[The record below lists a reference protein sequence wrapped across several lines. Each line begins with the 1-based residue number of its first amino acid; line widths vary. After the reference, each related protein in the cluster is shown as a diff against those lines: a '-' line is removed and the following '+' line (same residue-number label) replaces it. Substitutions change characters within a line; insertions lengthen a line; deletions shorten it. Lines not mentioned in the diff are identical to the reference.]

1 MAYTINKT
9 DGTVLT
15 DLLDN
20 SVDKITTDLVL
31 VGKNT
36 ANYGEFFNENF
47 VKLLENF
54 ASSEAPRA
62 PLKGQLWYDT
72 GENKLKFYNGTQFKE
87 FSRPVI
93 SSTEPVLTPG
103 DLWID
108 NNRRQ
113 LYFND
118 GIGNRLAGPIYTSQ
132 QGLSGFEIVTI
143 KDMAGTDRVIAKL
156 KLGNTLVGIFS
167 NHLMDGSTTNNTMPN
182 YSAGQGLILA
192 SEGFVLPPVPPST
205 TPTPRP
211 ILKGFNPV
219 SIDFKFDV
227 TVKNAENLVTQFGQP
242 INVDQFVKT
251 TGNNNINGRLE
262 ISGNDNTDP
271 DFSKPLTLGYSNNLA
286 FEIATIPDGSTVIP
300 PVKIKN
306 QVTDQNLALTVRNTL
321 GFSNAVFIN
330 ANSSRVGIYNDNPL
344 ATLDIEGNVNFR
356 QNLVTNKTS
365 INLFNTTATTINLAG
380 AATLINVGSNSGDT
394 VVNNNLN
401 VKKDLLIEGGDLNVT
416 TSSFNLVNT
425 VANTVNFAGAASTI
439 NIGSLASN
447 VNFANNVNIGGT
459 LGITGQMQIDDIL
472 IQDNAVTAVA
482 PNDLLLNAYDGN
494 IVLQRITTANENLIL
509 NKRLIFDGLGII
521 SVPAGFTRNF
531 QLLNTIV
538 DQISFGGDATDIQ
551 IGAVTGTTNIKHNLQ
566 VIGDISIGAADSTP
580 ATIDSNGPLAHLFNV
595 NAKEIY
601 IGGQATDVNILYEPI
616 VPGEPNPTLG
626 KTFRV
631 FAEDT
636 YFDGDIELR
645 GGDIKVSP
653 GTTIATLFNNFQTTS
668 GTTIS
673 GRITIGTDASLIE
686 LGGTTTTVRIGD
698 ALKIGQVAGEIEL
711 TSVISSGSITKGQ
724 MNVGVT
730 TAFFEMLPTNVLE
743 MTLAASAD
751 RIEIGRGSVPESN
764 PNLHQPGLL
773 NGSIKTGSTYA
784 GVSQLPV
791 VIIRENLLVRN
802 RLLIPEVD
810 KGTSGGA
817 GVLFKNINQE
827 LEGSTYIRLV
837 GNALSVAGD
846 LIVASNIVGTDL
858 LGTAKIPRAQV
869 NTLDINTEIIS
880 DTSSIDMFIDNV
892 DTINFGQKAGSVLN
906 IGSATSVLDIPGYI
920 KRTWKTVT
928 TTRTAVSG
936 DFLLIDTTSFNV
948 TVTLPASPD
957 FGDVIHF
964 ADKNGIGTKKLV
976 INRNGNKINGLESDL
991 EITTPNRIFSLTY
1004 TGVVRGWCWDEQN
1017 WKEIKANYTAVDGD
1031 KLLIDNSAALISNII
1046 VTLPASPGIGDTIKF
1061 IDQKGLTALKPLIVQ
1076 RNGNLI
1082 NGSASDLTISTAGKA
1097 FTLVYTGTTRGW
1109 CYDNT

>member
-47 VKLLENF
+47 IKLLENF

-62 PLKGQLWYDT
+62 PLKGQIWYDT

-93 SSTEPVLTPG
+93 SATEPVLTPG

-118 GIGNRLAGPIYTSQ
+118 GQGNRLAGPIYTAQ

-167 NHLMDGSTTNNTMPN
+167 DHLMDGSTTNNTMPN
-182 YSAGQGLILA
+182 YSIGQGLILA
-192 SEGFVLPPVPPST
+192 SEGFSLPPVPPST
-205 TPTPRP
+205 TPEPRP
-211 ILKGFNPV
+211 IKKGFNPV
-219 SIDFKFDV
+219 SLDFKFDV

-262 ISGNDNTDP
+262 ISGNDITDP
-271 DFSKPLTLGYSNNLA
+271 NFSKPLTLGYSNNLT
-286 FEIATIPDGSTVIP
+286 FEVATIPPGSTIIP

-321 GFSNAVFIN
+321 GFHNAVFID
-330 ANSSRVGIYNDNPL
+330 ANNSRVGIYNDNPIS
-344 ATLDIEGNVNFR
+344 TLDIEGNVNFR
-356 QNLVTNKTS
+356 QNLVTNKAS
-365 INLFNTTATTINLAG
+365 IDLFNNTATTINLAG
-380 AATLINVGSNSGDT
+380 ASTLLNIGANTGNTIINNDLT
-394 VVNNNLN
+394 
-401 VKKDLLIEGGDLNVT
+401 VKKDILIEGGDLNSAT
-416 TSSFNLVNT
+416 TSFNLLNNT
-425 VANTVNFAGAASTI
+425 VLTVNFAGTANTI
-439 NIGSLASN
+439 NIGSPTSN
-447 VNFANNVNIGGT
+447 VNFTNNVNIGGA
-459 LGITGQMQIDDIL
+459 LNITGEMQIDQIL
-472 IQDNAVTAVA
+472 IKDDSVTAVS
-482 PNDLLLNAYDGN
+482 PNDLRLNAFDGE
-494 IVLQRITTANENLIL
+494 IYLQRLTTAQENLVL

-521 SVPAGFTRNF
+521 SVPTGFTRNF

-566 VIGDISIGAADSTP
+566 VIGDINIGAADSSP

-595 NAKEIY
+595 NAKEIF
-601 IGGQATDVNILYEPI
+601 IGGQANEVNILYEPQ
-616 VPGEPNPTLG
+616 VPGDPNPTLG
-626 KTFRV
+626 KSFNV
-631 FAEDT
+631 FAEDS

-645 GGDIKVSP
+645 GGDIRVP
-653 GTTIATLFNNFQTTS
+653 QGVTIATLFNTYAS
-668 GTTIS
+668 
-673 GRITIGTDASLIE
+673 RVTIGSDAGLIE
-686 LGGTTTTVRIGD
+686 LGGSTTTVRVGNNI
-698 ALKIGQVAGEIEL
+698 KIGQVAGEIEL
-711 TSVISSGSITKGQ
+711 TSIISSGSITKGQ
-724 MNVGVT
+724 MNVGQT

-743 MTLAASAD
+743 MTLGASAD
-751 RIEIGRGSVPESN
+751 RIEIGRGTVAESN
-764 PNLHQPGLL
+764 LTIWQPGL
-773 NGSIKTGSTYA
+773 NSGSSKTGTNYA
-784 GVSQLPV
+784 GVSQIPI

-827 LEGSTYIRLV
+827 LEGSNYIRLV

-858 LGTAKIPRAQV
+858 LGTTKIPRAQV
-869 NTLDINTEIIS
+869 NTLDLKNEIIS
-880 DTSSIDMFIDNV
+880 DTSTINMFVDNV
-892 DTINFGQKAGSVLN
+892 DTVNFALKADSVLN
-906 IGSATSVLDIPGYI
+906 FGSNTSVLNVPGYI

-928 TTRTAVSG
+928 TTRQAVSG

-976 INRNGNKINGLESDL
+976 INRNGNKINGLEENL

-1031 KLLIDNSAALISNII
+1031 KLLIDNSAPLISNII
-1046 VTLPASPGIGDTIKF
+1046 VTLPASPATGDTVRF
-1061 IDQKGLTALKPLIVQ
+1061 IDQKGFTALKPLIVQ

-1082 NGSASDLTISTAGKA
+1082 NGAASDLTITTAGKA
-1097 FTLVYTGTTRGW
+1097 FTLVYTGVIRGW

>member
-47 VKLLENF
+47 IKLLENF

-62 PLKGQLWYDT
+62 PLKGQIWYDT

-93 SSTEPVLTPG
+93 SATEPVLTPG

-118 GIGNRLAGPIYTSQ
+118 GQGNRLAGPIYTAQ

-167 NHLMDGSTTNNTMPN
+167 DHLMDGSTTNNTMPN
-182 YSAGQGLILA
+182 YSIGQGLILA
-192 SEGFVLPPVPPST
+192 SEGFSLPPVPPST
-205 TPTPRP
+205 TPEPRP
-211 ILKGFNPV
+211 IKKGFNPV
-219 SIDFKFDV
+219 SLDFKFDV

-262 ISGNDNTDP
+262 ISGNDITDP
-271 DFSKPLTLGYSNNLA
+271 NFSKPLTLGYSNNLT
-286 FEIATIPDGSTVIP
+286 FEVATIPPGSTIIP

-321 GFSNAVFIN
+321 GFHNAVFID
-330 ANSSRVGIYNDNPL
+330 ANNSRVGIYNDNPIS
-344 ATLDIEGNVNFR
+344 TLDIEGNVNFR
-356 QNLVTNKTS
+356 QNLVTNKAS

-380 AATLINVGSNSGDT
+380 ASTLLNIGANTGNTIINNDLT
-394 VVNNNLN
+394 
-401 VKKDLLIEGGDLNVT
+401 VKKDILIEGGDLNSAT
-416 TSSFNLVNT
+416 TSFNLLNNT
-425 VANTVNFAGAASTI
+425 VLTVNFAGTANTI
-439 NIGSLASN
+439 NIGSPTSN
-447 VNFANNVNIGGT
+447 VNFTNNVNIGGA
-459 LGITGQMQIDDIL
+459 LNITGEMQIDQIL
-472 IQDNAVTAVA
+472 IKDDSVTAVS
-482 PNDLLLNAYDGN
+482 PNDLRLNAFDGE
-494 IVLQRITTANENLIL
+494 IYLQRLTTAQENLVL

-521 SVPAGFTRNF
+521 SVPTGFTRNF

-566 VIGDISIGAADSTP
+566 VIGDINIGAADSSP

-595 NAKEIY
+595 NAKEIF
-601 IGGQATDVNILYEPI
+601 IGGQANEVNILYEPQ
-616 VPGEPNPTLG
+616 VPGDPNPTLG
-626 KTFRV
+626 KSFNV
-631 FAEDT
+631 FAEDS

-645 GGDIKVSP
+645 GGDIRVP
-653 GTTIATLFNNFQTTS
+653 QGVTIATLFNTYAS
-668 GTTIS
+668 
-673 GRITIGTDASLIE
+673 RVTIGSDAGLIE
-686 LGGTTTTVRIGD
+686 LGGSTTTVRVGNNI
-698 ALKIGQVAGEIEL
+698 KIGQVAGEIEL
-711 TSVISSGSITKGQ
+711 TSIISSGSVTKGQ
-724 MNVGVT
+724 MNVGQT

-743 MTLAASAD
+743 MTLGASAD
-751 RIEIGRGSVPESN
+751 RIEIGRGTVAESN
-764 PNLHQPGLL
+764 LTIWQPGL
-773 NGSIKTGSTYA
+773 NSGSSKTGTNYA
-784 GVSQLPV
+784 GVSQIPI

-827 LEGSTYIRLV
+827 LEGSNYIRLV

-846 LIVASNIVGTDL
+846 LIVANNIVGTDL
-858 LGTAKIPRAQV
+858 LGTTRIPRAQV
-869 NTLDINTEIIS
+869 NTLDLKNEIIS
-880 DTSSIDMFIDNV
+880 DTSTINMFVDNV
-892 DTINFGQKAGSVLN
+892 DTVNFALKADSVLN
-906 IGSATSVLDIPGYI
+906 FGSNTSVLNVPGYI

-928 TTRTAVSG
+928 TTRQAVSG

-976 INRNGNKINGLESDL
+976 INRNGNKINGLEENL

-1031 KLLIDNSAALISNII
+1031 KLLIDNSAPLISNII
-1046 VTLPASPGIGDTIKF
+1046 VTLPASPATGDTVRF
-1061 IDQKGLTALKPLIVQ
+1061 IDQKGFTALKPLIVQ

-1082 NGSASDLTISTAGKA
+1082 NGAASDLTITTAGKA
-1097 FTLVYTGTTRGW
+1097 FTLVYTGVIRGW